1 MEGEIT
7 KREARLQDEAAD
19 SQVVWD
25 IQKSYGP
32 YTEASPF
39 TLLHLGRKRAKEELV
54 AWATEVANRF
64 HEVSRRYATG
74 DGVPKEYGG
83 YGIRVAE
90 KSWTVTI
97 QWVFIEGRGKG
108 RPVKRESLRSPP
120 TGQYRMANSR
130 FPKAK
135 TWELEAIAAAED
147 EFEKIRRCC
156 EHLKTMTRVSQG
168 YESIMRANRQQ
179 GS

>member
-1 MEGEIT
+1 MALRKLPMST
-7 KREARLQDEAAD
+7 STYSNVVLMLLWPSSALTMCRLR
-19 SQVVWD
+19 SGSF
-25 IQKSYGP
+25 INS
-32 YTEASPF
+32 
-39 TLLHLGRKRAKEELV
+39 
-54 AWATEVANRF
+54 
-64 HEVSRRYATG
+64 
-74 DGVPKEYGG
+74 VP
-83 YGIRVAE
+83 R
-90 KSWTVTI
+90 VTI

-168 YESIMRANRQQ
+168 YESIMRANAPKR
-179 GS
+179 